1 MGQDVFEN
9 SSDTLEFC
17 NNFEKEFVRLLK
29 CYIWIFTYVLAALTS
44 DSQEGPNSKQ
54 SPKCMRF

>member
-29 CYIWIFTYVLAALTS
+29 CYIWIFAYVLTERISAGQT
-44 DSQEGPNSKQ
+44 GPKF
-54 SPKCMRF
+54 KTVH